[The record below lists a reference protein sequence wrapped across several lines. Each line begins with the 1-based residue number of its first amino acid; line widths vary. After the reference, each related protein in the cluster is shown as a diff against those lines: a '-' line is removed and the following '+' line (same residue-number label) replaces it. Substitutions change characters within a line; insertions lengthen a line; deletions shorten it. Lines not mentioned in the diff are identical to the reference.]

1 MFDHSDYWS
10 RCQALAQKLK
20 QQSLEQ
26 PVPPAA
32 VIPPQVQPGPSPLA
46 PGLPAAAPASLQSV
60 QKPVLAKSALAKPAL
75 AKPALAKPAL
85 EAKGRLPQNTH
96 PSQRSRSR
104 PSAQQLDGTQPS
116 PPQPRRIS
124 KRPLS
129 WSCCAMVRVSFPD
142 PSPQRL
148 VSQNPLNQELLAAP
162 RLPPSSGVSLPSLG
176 RF

>member
-46 PGLPAAAPASLQSV
+46 PGLPAAPPASLQSV
-60 QKPVLAKSALAKPAL
+60 QKPVLAKSALAKS
-75 AKPALAKPAL
+75 ALAKPAL

-142 PSPQRL
+142 PIPQRL